1 MKHTLAILVKNQ
13 PGVLARVAGLFM
25 RRGYNIESIAVGATE
40 DPTVSRMTIVVDGDK
55 RSVEQITKNVH
66 KLIEVL
72 KVTDLTEEK
81 MVDRELALIKVTAES
96 GNRSEILQIVDIFRA
111 KIVDVSERSVIV
123 EVTGDEG
130 KVDAMVRMLRPHGI
144 KELVRTGK
152 VAMARGNRVETVPR
166 PMPSSAS

>member
-1 MKHTLAILVKNQ
+1 MKHTLSVLVENH

-40 DPTVSRMTIVVDGDK
+40 DPGVSRMTIVVDGDK

-66 KLIEVL
+66 KLIEVI
-72 KVTDLTEEK
+72 KVSDLTDEK
-81 MVDRELALIKVTAES
+81 MVDRELALIKVTADAA
-96 GNRSEILQIVDIFRA
+96 NRSEILHIVDIFRA

-152 VAMARGNRVETVPR
+152 VAMARGARSEVAARAVT
-166 PMPSSAS
+166 SA

>member
-1 MKHTLAILVKNQ
+1 VKHTLAILVENR

-40 DPTVSRMTIVVDGDK
+40 DPTVSRMTIVVEGDK
-55 RSVEQITKNVH
+55 RDVEQITKNVH

-81 MVDRELALIKVTAES
+81 MVDRELALIKVTAEAA
-96 GNRSEILQIVDIFRA
+96 NRSEILQIVDIFRA

-130 KVDAMVRMLRPHGI
+130 KVDAMVRMLRPYGI

-152 VAMARGNRVETVPR
+152 VAMARGAR
-166 PMPSSAS
+166 PEPVRTKESATA

>member
-1 MKHTLAILVKNQ
+1 MKHTLAILVENQ

-25 RRGYNIESIAVGATE
+25 RRGYNIESIAVGETE
-40 DPTVSRMTIVVDGDK
+40 DPSVSRMTIVVDGDK
-55 RSVEQITKNVH
+55 RDVEQITKNVH
-66 KLIEVL
+66 KLIEVM

-81 MVDRELALIKVTAES
+81 MVDRELALIKVTADTA
-96 GNRSEILQIVDIFRA
+96 NRSEILHIVDIFRA

-152 VAMARGNRVETVPR
+152 VAMARGARAESVPR
-166 PMPSSAS
+166 GVTATA